1 MDPAVGVH
9 ARTVLRCHFWTVD
22 CPRPGH
28 RLEINFYNTRSP
40 SLFYSHRTRGSVCVM
55 AQSIPEGFRTI
66 TPYFTVRGVPRRIEF
81 LKQAFEAVEVRRSGW
96 RRYECG

>member
-1 MDPAVGVH
+1 
-9 ARTVLRCHFWTVD
+9 
-22 CPRPGH
+22 
-28 RLEINFYNTRSP
+28 
-40 SLFYSHRTRGSVCVM
+40 M

-96 RRYECG
+96 RRYECGA